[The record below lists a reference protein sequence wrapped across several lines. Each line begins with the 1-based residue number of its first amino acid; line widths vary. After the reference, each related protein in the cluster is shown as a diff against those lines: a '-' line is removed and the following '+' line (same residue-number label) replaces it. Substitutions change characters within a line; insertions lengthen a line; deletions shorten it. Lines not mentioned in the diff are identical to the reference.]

1 MELVRIEAGAP
12 IIEWDAEQGRMAILN
27 PGDIAE
33 VGPTLAANKIAE
45 GVAKKTKKSV
55 VAHPGEE
62 PEPEVAPEPEPEP
75 EVASEPEAASAADS
89 DEAPAA

>member
-45 GVAKKTKKSV
+45 CVAKKTKKAV
-55 VAHPGEE
+55 VAHPGE
-62 PEPEVAPEPEPEP
+62 APEPEPE
-75 EVASEPEAASAADS
+75 A
-89 DEAPAA
+89 APAADEDQAPAA

>member
-45 GVAKKTKKSV
+45 GVAKKSKKAV

-62 PEPEVAPEPEPEP
+62 PEAEVAPEPEPEP
-75 EVASEPEAASAADS
+75 EPEAAPAADE
-89 DEAPAA
+89 DQAPPA